1 MIEHLPRPDD
11 AIRLFQSARRSSP
24 GGAFSDPS
32 ERRIPEIFS
41 GLVAK
46 YTPIGFTCGSTAPSF
61 TARTPANPGLRFP
74 VVFHRIVD
82 PDELRAF
89 CKELGLRLVAYSS
102 YESPNYRKI
111 REGWP
116 LLGSILH
123 SFNAILTKLACD
135 HRDPSHGAAE

>member
-1 MIEHLPRPDD
+1 VWFYR
-11 AIRLFQSARRSSP
+11 AILHCKNA
-24 GGAFSDPS
+24 G
-32 ERRIPEIFS
+32 EPE
-41 GLVAK
+41 
-46 YTPIGFTCGSTAPSF
+46 AP
-61 TARTPANPGLRFP
+61 PFP

-82 PDELRAF
+82 TDELRAF

-123 SFNAILTKLACD
+123 SFNAILTNLARD
-135 HRDPSHGAAE
+135 HRDPNHGDYHIAFVRPVAPPAE